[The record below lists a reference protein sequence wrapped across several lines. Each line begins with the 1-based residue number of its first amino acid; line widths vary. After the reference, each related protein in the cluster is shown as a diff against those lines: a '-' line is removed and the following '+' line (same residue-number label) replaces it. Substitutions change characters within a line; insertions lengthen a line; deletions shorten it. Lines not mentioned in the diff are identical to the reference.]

1 LPLNLV
7 HADESL
13 RHLAVLNRS
22 HFRHFIIATTHRGD
36 GRMLGPASLLKEVWE
51 IVPVLLLLLV
61 GGLIAVQSGVRNA
74 ASGQGL
80 RQIAG
85 NLSQMLLRIL
95 GYVAVLLTLQYCI
108 GLRPSLGW

>member
-1 LPLNLV
+1 
-7 HADESL
+7 
-13 RHLAVLNRS
+13 
-22 HFRHFIIATTHRGD
+22 
-36 GRMLGPASLLKEVWE
+36 MLGPGSLLKEAWE

-61 GGLIAVQSGVRNA
+61 GGLIAVQSGVGQM
-74 ASGQGL
+74 ASGRGL
-80 RQIAG
+80 RQVAG